1 MTDLSDM
8 AEGVPGAIAGASP
21 IEKSIFGHPRGLLPV
36 SVTEMWERMS
46 YYGMRGLL
54 VLFMTAAIAE
64 GGLEI
69 ATATAVAIYGL
80 YTACVYFMGLP
91 GGWIADRLIGSQ
103 KAIWYGG
110 IVIMCGHIVLA
121 IPSVATFFL
130 GLVLVVIGTGL
141 LKPNITAVV
150 GQLYSS
156 DDPRRDSG
164 YALYYMF
171 INIGSLI
178 GYTVCGALYEWQGAH
193 WAFAA
198 SAVGMALG
206 LVIFWKTKDNLHGAG
221 AEPTD
226 PLPAP
231 AARKSWMVIWGFVAA
246 LAVVIG
252 LMLNGVLSFDPII
265 ASKFVA
271 VTFIGIFFVYFFY
284 VYFLGGLTPVEKK
297 GMWAFMLICIAST
310 MFWSGFEQAG
320 SSLNLFGQDFTDR
333 NIGGFELPT
342 AWLQNVNPFFIITLT
357 PFFAAF
363 WIWLGKRM
371 MTPGYGLKMG
381 VGLIIMGLGFVV
393 MIFAAEAASQ
403 GKVAI
408 FWLVLTYFLH
418 TVGELTLSPISLSAV
433 SKLAPPRYLGQ
444 MMGLFVLTYSMGNI
458 VAGLLAGGF
467 DPENVADMP
476 NLFRTIATFAIGVGI
491 VVFLVGWFTKGWEKE
506 VQDANAADEV
516 KGRKANIEHE
526 FSKST

>member
-1 MTDLSDM
+1 MTDSTEM
-8 AEGVPGAIAGASP
+8 PAGIPGALAPPVGD
-21 IEKSIFGHPRGLLPV
+21 ERQIFGHPMGLFPV

-46 YYGMRGLL
+46 YYGMRGIL

-64 GGLEI
+64 GGLAI
-69 ATATAVAIYGL
+69 GTATAVAIYGL
-80 YTACVYFMGLP
+80 YTASVYFMGLP

-103 KAIWYGG
+103 RAIWYGG

-121 IPSVATFFL
+121 IPNDSAFFL
-130 GLVLVVIGTGL
+130 GLLLVVLGTGL
-141 LKPNITAVV
+141 LKPNISAVV
-150 GQLYSS
+150 GQLYGAG
-156 DDPRRDSG
+156 DTRRDSG

-178 GYTVCGALYEWQGAH
+178 GYTVCGGLYEWQGAH
-193 WAFAA
+193 WAFGA

-206 LVIFWKTKDNLHGAG
+206 LIVFRSTRHHLGDAG
-221 AEPTD
+221 AEPT
-226 PLPAP
+226 AP
-231 AARKSWMVIWGFVAA
+231 MSEAGRARSWTVIWAGIALIVAVTA
-246 LAVVIG
+246 AMLAG
-252 LMLNGVLSFDPII
+252 LFTFDPIA
-265 ASKFVA
+265 ASEVVA
-271 VTFIGIFFVYFFY
+271 YVFTTIFFVYFFW
-284 VYFLGGLTPVEKK
+284 VYLLGGLTPVEKR
-297 GMWAFMLICIAST
+297 GMWAFMLICVAST

-342 AWLQNVNPFFIITLT
+342 AWLQNVNPAFIILLT

-393 MIFAAEAASQ
+393 MYFAAQAAAQ

-433 SKLAPPRYLGQ
+433 SKLSPPRYLGQ

-458 VAGLLAGGF
+458 VAGLLAGNF
-467 DPENVADMP
+467 DPENVEPMP
-476 NLFRTIATFAIGVGI
+476 DLFQMIATFAIGVGA
-491 VVFLVGWFTKGWEKE
+491 VVFAIGLVTKSWEKE
-506 VQDANAADEV
+506 VQEANVLAEDQRV
-516 KGRKANIEHE
+516 
-526 FSKST
+526 